1 MFNAGFVN
9 ESTHQLPAFHPADF
23 KMSYHRICGEKKVS
37 LTSAVLTKSSKSC
50 IFIHII
56 MCSVT
61 RSVETWSEN
70 VLHCH
75 QKASWRLSRKIWNC
89 QRLTSRSKSNIP
101 TGSRPHFHPYIN
113 TGAFPVFFN
122 KVQSLISSF
131 ISFPFLW
138 LSDFPLLL
146 FVVSPILPHEKEY
159 RWCLQWTG
167 SVNRESG
174 R

>member
-1 MFNAGFVN
+1 MNQHTSFQLFTLQTLKWVTIEFAGKKGFPHLC
-9 ESTHQLPAFHPADF
+9 SSDKKL
-23 KMSYHRICGEKKVS
+23 KSY
-37 LTSAVLTKSSKSC
+37 

-89 QRLTSRSKSNIP
+89 QRLTSLSTSNIP
-101 TGSRPHFHPYIN
+101 AGSRPHFHPYIN

-159 RWCLQWTG
+159 RWRLQWTG